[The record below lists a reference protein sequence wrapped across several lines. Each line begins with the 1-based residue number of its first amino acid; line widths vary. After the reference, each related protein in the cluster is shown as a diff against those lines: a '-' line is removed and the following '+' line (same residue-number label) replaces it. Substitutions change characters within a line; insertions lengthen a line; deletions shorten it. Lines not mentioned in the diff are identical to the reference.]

1 MTYLFPESP
10 LVGDASV
17 RLASYY
23 YQHEKRYDIAGKIY
37 TSFRNRFPAHPQA
50 PQALFMGGQC
60 QVKRAETLAEEAKAD
75 PKGAGRYFGQ
85 INDAYRDAVESF
97 ISLVDNYKDI
107 ANKELLAQGLYWA
120 GDCSFRIGDY
130 PNAYIYLKRT
140 TFEYPESKWARYAR
154 GMLLQESAAFQDCQD

>member
-23 YQHEKRYDIAGKIY
+23 YQMEKRYDIAGKIY

-50 PQALFMGGQC
+50 PNALFMGGQC
-60 QVKRAETLAEEAKAD
+60 LVKQAETISEGEKPNYNL
-75 PKGAGRYFGQ
+75 
-85 INDAYRDAVESF
+85 INDAYEDAVKSF
-97 ISLVDNYKDI
+97 VSLVENYKDI
-107 ANKELLAQGLYWA
+107 QNKELLAQGLYWA
-120 GDCSFRIGDY
+120 GDISFRLKDY

-154 GMLLQESAAFQDCQD
+154 GMLLQESKAFEEVAE